1 MNKESINKRFIVAVN
16 YLLSSR
22 IVSGKGAISDSLDIK
37 PSKFSE
43 ILNSRMNVGA
53 DLIATLSD
61 LYNIDANWLLN
72 GRGSMLKNRAEFSPE
87 ETYSDPVHGVG
98 YVPPTAPIE
107 AQTHEKPEV
116 NYERKGA
123 PYYNVDFIGGFDLVY
138 NNQTLNPDYYIDF
151 EPYNKPG
158 VVWCNITGHSMEPE
172 LNNGDFIAM
181 KEMKSPIQYLPA
193 GEIYGIVTED
203 YRTVKRMT
211 TSDKDGFVRLIP
223 TNKSPEFKP
232 QDIPVSMICKV
243 FAVLGLS
250 LIHI

>member
-1 MNKESINKRFIVAVN
+1 MLIDRIKEIAKFKNM
-16 YLLSSR
+16 
-22 IVSGKGAISDSLDIK
+22 SLR
-37 PSKFSE
+37 KFSE
-43 ILNSRMNVGA
+43 SIGFNYTTLNGYSTGNRK
-53 DLIATLSD
+53 T
-61 LYNIDANWLLN
+61 IDASLLEKIASSFEDIEYSWLLT

-138 NNQTLNPDYYIDF
+138 NNQTINPDYYIDF

-181 KEMKSPIQYLPA
+181 KEMCSPIQYLPA
-193 GEIYGIVTED
+193 GEIYGIITED
-203 YRTVKRMT
+203 YRTVKRIRM
-211 TSDKDGFVRLIP
+211 SDRKDFVRLIP
-223 TNKSPEFKP
+223 TNKSPEYAE
-232 QDIPVSMICKV
+232 QEIPVEMIRKV
-243 FAVLGLS
+243 YAVLGSMHRLF
-250 LIHI
+250 